1 MISSRMSRNLE
12 KNILQKISKSKVPF
26 RREVTKQRSSC
37 IPLECMKC
45 TKKYEEK
52 NENNLSYDPKTEMKQ
67 FIIGLQIIIKLS
79 NVIGP

>member
-1 MISSRMSRNLE
+1 
-12 KNILQKISKSKVPF
+12 
-26 RREVTKQRSSC
+26 
-37 IPLECMKC
+37 MKC